1 MKKIILIA
9 VALLLLGGGG
19 FAAYMFLG
27 GKSAEASIDPT
38 QKVEDDKVAEEG
50 QKKSEEDAKVAFVKM
65 DPLVLPVVGKD
76 GVVQIIN
83 ISITL
88 EVEDAEKAKEVE
100 KFAPR
105 LKDAYIQDMYGALSS
120 KTAMSDEGVI
130 QVNAVKERLNKVT
143 IKVMGEESGVRNVL
157 LQAVQQRKA

>member
-1 MKKIILIA
+1 MKKIIIIF

-19 FAAYMFLG
+19 FAAFTFLG
-27 GKSAEASIDPT
+27 GKTAEASVDPK
-38 QKVEDDKVAEEG
+38 QASKDKSKA
-50 QKKSEEDAKVAFVKM
+50 EDAASKAEKDALVSFVKM
-65 DPLVLPVVGKD
+65 DPLTLPVVNKN
-76 GVVQIIN
+76 GVVQIVN

-120 KTAMSDEGVI
+120 NTAMTQGV
-130 QVNAVKERLNKVT
+130 VDVEVVKKRLNAITQKV
-143 IKVMGEESGVRNVL
+143 IGNDSVRDVL